1 MTSITDSLSLED
13 FHEVFRA
20 IPDGPSKEPL
30 RFYAAGPRM
39 ERIARQILNPS
50 IEIVR
55 LDKLEVT
62 AQ

>member
-13 FHEVFRA
+13 LHKVFRA
-20 IPDGPSKEPL
+20 IPDSPTTEPL

-39 ERIARQILNPS
+39 ERTVRQILSPS

-55 LDKLEVT
+55 IDKLEVPV
-62 AQ
+62 

>member
-13 FHEVFRA
+13 LHEVLRA
-20 IPDGPSKEPL
+20 IPDGPNTEPL

-39 ERIARQILNPS
+39 ERAARQILNPS

-55 LDKLEVT
+55 IDKLEVPV
-62 AQ
+62 